1 MLRQFDKNTLRAV
14 KTYIYHNRELDI
26 STISETVGSKRTLVC
41 QWLHGIPAG
50 EDVSELLD
58 AHIWCRDTD
67 VVRFYRVVHSLEGDV
82 SRTVDLVLQERY
94 MPSVIWYLIVLV

>member
-1 MLRQFDKNTLRAV
+1 M
-14 KTYIYHNRELDI
+14 
-26 STISETVGSKRTLVC
+26 C

-58 AHIWCRDTD
+58 AHIWCRDTTILYHGKATNAYCVLRTLNTD

-94 MPSVIWYLIVLV
+94 MPSEIWYLIVLV

>member
-1 MLRQFDKNTLRAV
+1 M
-14 KTYIYHNRELDI
+14 
-26 STISETVGSKRTLVC
+26 C

-58 AHIWCRDTD
+58 AHIWCRDTTILNTD
-67 VVRFYRVVHSLEGDV
+67 VVRFYRVVHSLEGDA

-94 MPSVIWYLIVLV
+94 MPSEIWYLIVLV